1 MSDLQCPATVL
12 IAVHGE
18 AQCAAGG
25 VLPQDDGALTD
36 QGRAQ
41 VRHLVAQ
48 VADRRVAAVYS
59 SAMRRAAESA
69 ELAASALGLP
79 VAALDGLQE
88 LSAGESEP
96 VSSDDAGARHVNRAT
111 VQAGPDIGWPPAQD
125 GRLVVERF
133 AEAIGAIADTHR
145 GETVLV
151 FTHAAVMSLA
161 IRRLSVNV
169 GDHLAGAPNLPYCA
183 VAEVEVDS
191 DGWRLVS
198 LANLSEKA

>member
-1 MSDLQCPATVL
+1 ML

-18 AQCAAGG
+18 VQCAAGG
-25 VLPQDDGALTD
+25 VRAQDDCSLTQ

-41 VRHLVAQ
+41 VRNLVAQ
-48 VADRRVAAVYS
+48 VAHRRVAAVYS
-59 SAMRRAAESA
+59 SAMRPAAESA

-79 VAALDGLQE
+79 AVVLDGLQE
-88 LSAGESEP
+88 LSAAASEP
-96 VSSDDAGARHVNRAT
+96 VSSDSEGARHVSQAM
-111 VQAGPDIGWPPAQD
+111 VQAGLDIGWPPAQD

-133 AEAIGAIADTHR
+133 GEAIGAIADTHR

-151 FTHAAVMSLA
+151 LTGGAVMSLA
-161 IRRLSVNV
+161 IRRLSANV
-169 GDHLAGAPNLPYCA
+169 GDHLGRAPDLPHCA

-198 LANLSEKA
+198 WPGPSEQA